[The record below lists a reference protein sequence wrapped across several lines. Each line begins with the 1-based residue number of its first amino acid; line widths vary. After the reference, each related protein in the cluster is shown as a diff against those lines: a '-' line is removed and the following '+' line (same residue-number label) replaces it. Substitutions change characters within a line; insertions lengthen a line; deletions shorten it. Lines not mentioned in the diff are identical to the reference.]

1 MHGWSGF
8 KLWRRGSQL
17 IAMDATTPLNT
28 ALIIFARHPELGKVK
43 TRLASAIG
51 DEKALKVYRLLLDH
65 TKNITAELNCR
76 KFVYYSDQVEEYD
89 LWNAPGYTKRQQTG
103 NDLGERML
111 NAFKELF
118 EQGFKNIII
127 IGSDCYQLKNMV
139 VKEAFELLDSCE
151 VVIGPT
157 FDGGYYLL
165 GMNHLVPE
173 LFYNKVWSTAQVFK
187 KTIQDL
193 ELLKLSFTTLAQLHD
208 VDVVADLELNGIEI

>member
-1 MHGWSGF
+1 
-8 KLWRRGSQL
+8 
-17 IAMDATTPLNT
+17 MDATTPLNT
-28 ALIIFARHPELGKVK
+28 ALIIFVRHPKLGQVK
-43 TRLASAIG
+43 TRLASVIG
-51 DEKALKVYRLLLDH
+51 DEKALKVYQLLLEH

-76 KFVYYSDQVEEYD
+76 KFVYYSEQVEEYD
-89 LWNAPGYTKRQQTG
+89 LWNSPGYTKRQQTG

-127 IGSDCYQLKNMV
+127 IGSDCYQLKNTMI
-139 VKEAFELLDSCE
+139 KEAFELLDSCE

-165 GMNHLVPE
+165 GMNHLIPN
-173 LFYNKVWSTAQVFK
+173 LFYDKAWSTDHVFE
-187 KTIQDL
+187 KTLQDL
-193 ELLKLSFTTLAQLHD
+193 ELLNLQFAKLQQLHD